1 MASNTVSND
10 DSKAQSGSSSGPNSG
25 ALSDRYSAV
34 EVEARIYK
42 WWEESGFFKA
52 EDTSTKPP
60 FCIILPPPNVTG
72 SLHMGHALDHT
83 IQDVI
88 IRWKR
93 MLGFNTLW
101 LPGTDHAGIAT
112 QSVVERELKKE
123 GKTRH
128 DLGREKFVE
137 RVWDWKN
144 QYGNRIYQQ
153 MRRLGDSCDWDR
165 AVFTLDPGVS
175 KAVRKVFVDLYK
187 KGLIYKGQRLVN
199 WSGPLETAISDL
211 EVEHRETKSAIYY
224 IDYPIEGTQN
234 YIVTV
239 ATTRPETMLG
249 DTAVAVNPEDDRYLD
264 LVGKNV
270 VLPLSGRI
278 IPIIADT
285 YVDKAFGSGVVK
297 ITPAHDFNDYQVGI
311 RHKLPMIN
319 LLNKNGT
326 LNENAG
332 KYNGLKVQ
340 EARKRVIEDLKA
352 EGRLNKE
359 EQHKNSIGYCSR
371 SGAVVEPFLSEQ
383 WFTRMPRLAAPARQ
397 VVETETT
404 RFEPES
410 WTKTYL
416 HWMNIIEDWCISRQ
430 LWWGHRIPAWY
441 CVECQH
447 VTVSDVDPTTCEKC
461 GSAKIRQDEDVLDT
475 WFSSALWPFS
485 TLGWPEKTESLKTF
499 YPTNV
504 LVTGFDIIFF
514 WVARMMIMGLEFMHD
529 VPFRK
534 VYIHGL
540 IRDAEGKKMSK
551 STGNALDPVELI
563 EEYGADALRFTL
575 MAQISGGRDLK
586 FSESRLEGY
595 RNFMNKI
602 WNATRFSLGALKDFE
617 IPNEGLRAVP
627 SRANLSVADQ
637 WIVYETGLIEKMVEE
652 CLDQDRFADAAN
664 ALYHFVWNEFCD
676 WYLELVKPII
686 YSGQIGSMKETSEI
700 ESSSVDVSVSGQNVP
715 GHVVSIEER
724 RATQLVLAQ
733 TLNRMMR
740 LLHPFIPFIT
750 EEIYQKLPIRGP
762 ALINEPYPTIR
773 TDKDWL
779 IVGSKEAAFEM
790 RVVKEVITAIRN
802 IRGENQIKPGV
813 AIKVRLSPS
822 DDRVQ
827 KILGENK
834 AQIIRLARLETCE
847 IQADPGSLS
856 KCAVSP
862 VRMAEASIDVIVPLS
877 GLVDIDAEVKRIQ
890 KTIEKNQKDISI
902 LASKLA
908 NENFVKNAPVELIA
922 ADRATLEGL
931 RGRQER
937 LQDSLTRLI

>member
-1 MASNTVSND
+1 MKSENSPPPNTDSNT
-10 DSKAQSGSSSGPNSG
+10 DSQSEQTLSAMSTLSSLP
-25 ALSDRYSAV
+25 DRYSAA
-34 EVEARIYK
+34 EVETRIYK

-52 EDTSTKPP
+52 ADVSTKPP

-83 IQDVI
+83 IQDVL

-93 MLGFNTLW
+93 MLGFNALW

-137 RVWDWKN
+137 RVWEWKN

-175 KAVRKVFVDLYK
+175 RAVRKVFVDLHK
-187 KGLIYKGQRLVN
+187 KGLIYRGQRLVN
-199 WSGPLETAISDL
+199 WSAPLETAISDL
-211 EVEHRETKSAIYY
+211 EVEHKETKGSLFYV
-224 IDYPIEGTQN
+224 DYPVEGSDQ
-234 YIVTV
+234 VLTV

-249 DTAVAVNPEDDRYLD
+249 DTAVAVHPEDERYKGLI
-264 LVGKNV
+264 GKNV
-270 VLPLSGRI
+270 VLPLTGRK
-278 IPIIADT
+278 IPIIGDT

-297 ITPAHDFNDYQVGI
+297 ITPAHDFNDYQIGQ
-311 RHKLPMIN
+311 RHKLPLIN
-319 LLNKNGT
+319 ILNKNGT
-326 LNENAG
+326 LNENADRY
-332 KYNGLKVQ
+332 KGLKVQ
-340 EARKRVIEDLKA
+340 EARKRVLEDLKT
-352 EGRLNKE
+352 EGRLQKE
-359 EQHKNSIGYCSR
+359 EPYKNSVGYCSR
-371 SGAVVEPFLSEQ
+371 SGAVVEPFLSDQ
-383 WFTRMPRLAAPARQ
+383 WFVRMPRLAGPARQ

-404 RFEPES
+404 KIEPES

-441 CVECQH
+441 CADCQH
-447 VTVSDVDPTTCEKC
+447 ITVAESDPNKCEKC
-461 GSAKIRQDEDVLDT
+461 GSTKLRQDEDVLDT

-485 TLGWPEKTESLKTF
+485 TLGWPGEGGQASEALKTF

-575 MAQISGGRDLK
+575 MAQMSAGRDLK

-602 WNATRFSLGALKDFE
+602 WNATRFSLAALNDFE
-617 IPNEGLRAVP
+617 VPDEGLKAVP
-627 SRANLSVADQ
+627 NRTDLSVADQ
-637 WIVYETGLIEKMVEE
+637 WIVHETGVLEATVEQ
-652 CLDQDRFADAAN
+652 CLEEDRFADAAN
-664 ALYHFVWNEFCD
+664 ALYHFVWNEICD
-676 WYLELVKPII
+676 WYLEFVKPII
-686 YSGQIGSMKETSEI
+686 YAGKAETEKTA
-700 ESSSVDVSVSGQNVP
+700 
-715 GHVVSIEER
+715 ER

-733 TLNRMMR
+733 TLNRIMR
-740 LLHPFIPFIT
+740 LLHPFTPFIT
-750 EEIYQKLPIRGP
+750 EEIYGKLPIRGA
-762 ALINEPYPTIR
+762 ALINEPYPTVR
-773 TDKDWL
+773 TDKEWL
-779 IVGSKEAAFEM
+779 SIGSKDAAFEM
-790 RVVKEVITAIRN
+790 KIVKEVITAIRN

-813 AIKVRLSPS
+813 VIKVRLAPS

-834 AQIIRLARLETCE
+834 AQIVRLARLDGLEGCE
-847 IQADPGSLS
+847 IQAEPGSLA

-862 VRMAEASIDVIVPLS
+862 VRLPEASVDVIVPLE
-877 GLVDIDAEVKRIQ
+877 GLVDIEAEVKRIQ
-890 KTIEKNQKDISI
+890 KAIEKIQKDIAVLSQ
-902 LASKLA
+902 KLG
-908 NENFVKNAPVELIA
+908 NENFIKNAPEDLVA
-922 ADRATLEGL
+922 ADKTLLEGL
-931 RGRQER
+931 RARHIGLQE
-937 LQDSLTRLI
+937 SLTRLL